1 MGTTTL
7 RCGRI
12 AYTNDIPV
20 YAAFDAGAVEFPGTQ
35 TSGVPAR
42 LNAALLA
49 GELDCAPISSFFY
62 AQHPD
67 AFVLLPDVCIGS
79 RRHVRSIHCVS
90 PVELAQLRGTN
101 VAVTKE
107 SATGRALFDVICRTR
122 YGFAPAYVEA
132 DEPLRAYREHGM
144 ACVLIGDA
152 AIDAALAYPDHAHDL
167 GDLWHGLTSEDMVYA
182 VWAVR
187 RDVAERDTASVE
199 AVAAALRA
207 SLDWSLEHLDVAIA
221 QAQALIPRA
230 PGFYEDYYQALN
242 FRFDRAAQ
250 RGLRAFFGLCER
262 WGLLV
267 EAPQPSF
274 FGRELAGV

>member
-1 MGTTTL
+1 MSKATL

-12 AYTNDIPV
+12 SYTNDIPV
-20 YAAFDAGAVEFPGTQ
+20 YAGFDAGAVEFPGTQ

-62 AQHPD
+62 AQHPETF
-67 AFVLLPDVCIGS
+67 ALLPDVCIGS
-79 RRHVRSIHCVS
+79 RRHVRSIYCVS
-90 PVELAQLRGTN
+90 PVDLARLRGTKI
-101 VAVTKE
+101 AVTKE

-122 YGFAPAYVEA
+122 YGFPAAYLEA
-132 DEPLRAYREHGM
+132 DDPMRAYREDGM
-144 ACVLIGDA
+144 ACVVIGDT
-152 AIDAALAYPDHAHDL
+152 AIDAALAHPDHAHDL

-187 RDVAERDTASVE
+187 RDFAERDPRAVE

-207 SLDWSLEHLDVAIA
+207 SLEWSLENLDVAIA
-221 QAQALIPRA
+221 QAQAAIPRA
-230 PGFYEDYYQALN
+230 AGFYDDYYRALN

-262 WGLLV
+262 WGLLA
-267 EAPQPSF
+267 EAPRPAF